1 MDRMTDGP
9 NVRRAHRILLV
20 TVVALGGSAC
30 TTALKPV
37 PPSVL
42 ASCLPYRFR
51 RLLVVTRS
59 GYERTLVDA
68 ELRPDS
74 VVGTLIDSAGVRFAI
89 PVDEV
94 SRLESEERDAAPAIN
109 AVFGFI
115 GDAAVGFYRML
126 GELLRCSV
134 RQC

>member
-20 TVVALGGSAC
+20 TVVALGESAC

-42 ASCLPYRFR
+42 ASGQTYRFR

-74 VVGTLIDSAGVRFAI
+74 VVGMLIDSAGVRFAI
-89 PVDEV
+89 PVGEV